1 VSGALSIERPP
12 QRFRTCPR
20 FGDARD
26 TRQQKNGRLIL
37 LPISPAEVQY
47 TLEALMIQTVEA
59 VIDTTGHVRLLGKVR
74 VDAPCRALV
83 TVLEEPAAM
92 SEETALLA
100 EPALAEDWSRPE
112 EDSAW
117 SHLQPAK

>member
-1 VSGALSIERPP
+1 LLRNRPAVEAASSG
-12 QRFRTCPR
+12 
-20 FGDARD
+20 
-26 TRQQKNGRLIL
+26 N
-37 LPISPAEVQY
+37 PAERINKV
-47 TLEALMIQTVEA
+47 TAIASNPDITVKA

-112 EDSAW
+112 GNASS
-117 SHLQPAK
+117 SHLQPGSVVVI

>member
-1 VSGALSIERPP
+1 MATVFPFASESTCGRSSL
-12 QRFRTCPR
+12 FRKSCGT
-20 FGDARD
+20 D
-26 TRQQKNGRLIL
+26 QKVTAIASNPDI
-37 LPISPAEVQY
+37 
-47 TLEALMIQTVEA
+47 TVEA
-59 VIDTTGHVRLLGKVR
+59 VIDTTGHVRLLGKVH

-112 EDSAW
+112 ADAVW
-117 SHLQPAK
+117 SHLQPGSVVVI